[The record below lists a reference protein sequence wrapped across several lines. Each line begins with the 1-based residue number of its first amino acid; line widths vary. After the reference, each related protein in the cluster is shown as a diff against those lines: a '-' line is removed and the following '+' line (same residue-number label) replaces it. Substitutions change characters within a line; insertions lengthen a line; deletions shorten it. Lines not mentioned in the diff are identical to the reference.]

1 MTKFQLTLCLT
12 GAMVLGLAGAARA
25 QNGPT
30 DPYGGME
37 GRLFDA
43 GGGFTLPYRLVRPP
57 GYTATTTTKYPLVV
71 FLHGSGESGT
81 DNRLQISKNIG
92 TTTPG
97 SVFTTAAN
105 QAKFPTFFI
114 APQSPYITVN
124 GVKTPEGWTSGS
136 DAQKGMLKLIP
147 ALEAELSIDPNRL
160 YVTGLSLGGNGTWI
174 VITENPTL
182 FAAAIPMSG
191 GGDPTM
197 AAKIVKIPIWDFHG
211 TLDPSIP
218 VASSRDMISALRALG
233 GSPRYTEYPN
243 GMHDIWFMAYTTPEL
258 LPWMNAQRLGVQD
271 PTADPTRDGGVL
283 IPEAGAPDAK
293 PTNDGGVEASGA
305 GGAAGAG
312 GGGGAPATTGVGGSG
327 GASGSGAA
335 GNGTM
340 SGAAGNGTT
349 TGAAGATGAAGSGG
363 VAHGGSGG
371 GCALA
376 GRASLP
382 KASTPFAVILIALS
396 IRRRRRRRAWA
407 LRARGR

>member
-1 MTKFQLTLCLT
+1 MKKLVGVACL
-12 GAMVLGLAGAARA
+12 VLAVAQGGRAWA
-25 QNGPT
+25 QNGPL

-37 GRLFDA
+37 GRIFDT
-43 GGGFTLPYRLVRPP
+43 GTGFKLPYRLGKPSPYDPAV
-57 GYTATTTTKYPLVV
+57 KYPLVV
-71 FLHGSGESGT
+71 FLHGSGESGV

-92 TTTPG
+92 NTTPG

-271 PTADPTRDGGVL
+271 PTADPTRDGGVP

-349 TGAAGATGAAGSGG
+349 TGAAGAAGATGAAGSGG